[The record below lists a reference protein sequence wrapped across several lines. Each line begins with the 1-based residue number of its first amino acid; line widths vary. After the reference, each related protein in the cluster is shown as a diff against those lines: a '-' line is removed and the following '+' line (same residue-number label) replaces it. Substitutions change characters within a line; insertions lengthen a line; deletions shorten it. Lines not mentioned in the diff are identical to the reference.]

1 MNKGVA
7 LVLGGGGGKGAYQIG
22 VWKALRE
29 LDVEPN
35 ITAVA
40 GTSVGAL
47 NALLFATGDYEL
59 AESIWSNL
67 SKEQILTPKT
77 LSEYLGD
84 IMGKSTSQIAN
95 IIQSRIKPLVGTVE
109 VSVLPLIALNIAR
122 FLFQTGSFS
131 RSGLSQL
138 IEQNRIAEQTF
149 QSGIDIY
156 AVCASLPKLQ
166 LHTFHLNDYT
176 SDVIKDIVLAS
187 SAIPGVFPPQKIGR
201 TEYYDGGLCNNY
213 PYDIEAIKEYK
224 AIISVPLSVDDGI
237 KRLEKSD
244 NPIGTKIIEILPSKH
259 LGSFIEGTLDFSAD
273 GARKRID
280 LGYRDTI
287 ANLRLAHQHWKT
299 EKKIQQADAE
309 FWAIL
314 QKADQIHKES
324 VKRRIEKKRAIYE
337 MMRWK
342 NGNED

>member
-29 LDVEPN
+29 LGAEQN
-35 ITAVA
+35 IAAVA

-77 LSEYLGD
+77 LSEHLGD
-84 IMGKSTSQIAN
+84 IKGKSTSQIAN
-95 IIQSRIKPLVGTVE
+95 IIQSRINPLVGTVE

-122 FLFQTGSFS
+122 FLFQTGAFS
-131 RSGLSQL
+131 RSALSQI
-138 IEQNRIAEQTF
+138 IEQNGIAERAL

-156 AVCASLPKLQ
+156 AVCASLPELQ
-166 LHTFHLNDYT
+166 PHTFHLNEYS

-187 SAIPGVFPPQKIGR
+187 SAIPGVFPPQIIGD
-201 TEYYDGGLCNNY
+201 TQYYDGGLCDNY
-213 PYDIEAIKEYK
+213 PYAIEVLKKYK
-224 AIISVPLSVDDGI
+224 VIISVPLSVDEGV

-244 NPIGTKIIEILPSKH
+244 TPIGTKIIEILPSKH

-273 GARKRID
+273 GARNRID

-299 EKKIQQADAE
+299 EKLLQQADDE

-314 QKADQIHKES
+314 QKADQKHKES
-324 VKRRIEKKRAIYE
+324 VKRRNESKRRINE
-337 MMRWK
+337 MMRK
-342 NGNED
+342 NNGY